1 VIELAI
7 RAARTAGQVLL
18 ERYGRPHEINIK
30 GFRDISTEADLAAE
44 ETVFRVI
51 REGCPD
57 AEFVGEESNGSEY
70 PDYGDAPTWYV
81 DPLDGTTNFAH
92 GMPTFSV
99 SIAMARRGQV
109 QCGVVYD
116 PLLDHMF
123 HSARG
128 EGAFLNG
135 RRLRVSGRGD
145 LIDSIIMLD
154 WPRDQALREQSARY
168 LTRLAARVDTVRS
181 QGSAALG
188 FCYVAAG
195 WADVYFQYTLSP
207 WDVAAGLLLVEE
219 AGGRV
224 TGLRGQPAHV
234 HQLDWLATNGLVH
247 SAVLALE
254 PYKA

>member
-1 VIELAI
+1 MLELAI
-7 RAARTAGQVLL
+7 RAAREAGQVLL
-18 ERYGRPHEINIK
+18 ERYGRPHEINVK

-51 REGCPD
+51 REGCPG
-57 AEFVGEESNGSEY
+57 AEFVGEESSDGEY

-99 SIAMARRGQV
+99 SIAMARNGEV

-116 PLLDHMF
+116 PLLNHMF
-123 HSARG
+123 HTARG

-135 RRLRVSGRGD
+135 RRLHVSDCDDLGD
-145 LIDSIIMLD
+145 AVVMLD
-154 WPRDQALREQSARY
+154 WPREQTLREQSARY
-168 LTRLAARVDTVRS
+168 LARLAARVDTVRS

-195 WADVYFQYTLSP
+195 WADAYFQYTLCP
-207 WDVAAGLLLVEE
+207 WDAAAGLLLVQE

-224 TGLRGQPAHV
+224 TGLRGQPFTL
-234 HQLDWLATNGLVH
+234 HQPDWLATNGLIH
-247 SAVLALE
+247 EAMLAIG
-254 PYKA
+254 PHR